1 MFFESTIITLK
12 TGYFFRL
19 LLQKERNMKNP
30 KSILILLF
38 ISTLFSHSSFSQID
52 ISIGE
57 WKSYLPYNEGVHITQ
72 SSEDIIYA
80 TDWAVM
86 YINKE
91 DNSIKKLDKIKGL
104 SGVGIERIKHTGVED
119 VLIVA
124 YANSVIDLVKPTEII
139 TLFDIKVNSNISGD
153 RKIYDIFV
161 DSDSTAFL
169 ATGYGISK
177 INFRQNI
184 FVFSAIPELAFTGVL
199 VKDNIIYA
207 TSDEGVYTAPNNTN
221 LNLQDFGNW
230 QLLDQTD
237 GFPMDYSAD
246 KIVEF
251 GGKIY
256 LDIDDVLYS
265 YENNILDSIYGED
278 GYSFKYLTAEGAHLI
293 LGLDCE
299 SGCNGK
305 AVLFD
310 SNETIS
316 EINNC
321 INRSQYGIEDE
332 TGVVWLADRWR
343 RFRSY
348 DTNGGGCNDGF
359 VLNSPYSVKSS
370 DIEVHNGELWV
381 TAGGITI
388 TNYFQFW
395 FEGFYRTVDNE
406 WEHYNRNNR
415 PDLQGTLDFLRFAF
429 HPEKEIAYIGS
440 YWNGLVKF
448 ENNEFTIFER
458 GNDTALGNA
467 PTGDDHVTKVA
478 GVAFD
483 DDKNLW
489 MANTDALSP
498 VVMLSDEGEWKNF
511 SIAPFNNTRLIEVIV
526 DDFGYKWFTIGDNT
540 AGILVFD
547 EGDLDIDNDEETW
560 VFKTGNSVLPSNTVS
575 CLVKDLDGDIWAGT
589 SDGIVFFECGS
600 NIFSGDC
607 QGTRRIVEQEGINEY
622 LLRGEDV
629 KTIAVDGANR
639 KWVGTTNGVF
649 VISPNG
655 ESQIAKFDVD
665 NSPLYDNLISDI
677 AIDQETGEVFIGTG
691 EGIISYRADATLG
704 DEFSHQSDVVVFP
717 NPVRP
722 EYEGPIAIK
731 GLARDSNVKITDVAG
746 QLVYEGKALGGQF
759 IWDGKDYTGRKA
771 SSGVYLVLGTST
783 KNRELPQTVV
793 GKILFM
799 N

>member
-1 MFFESTIITLK
+1 
-12 TGYFFRL
+12 
-19 LLQKERNMKNP
+19 MKNP
-30 KSILILLF
+30 KSIIALLF
-38 ISTLFSHSSFSQID
+38 ASIFFIHSSFSQTD
-52 ISIGE
+52 ISIGQ
-57 WKSYLPYNEGVHITQ
+57 WKSYLPYHEGVHITQ

-80 TDWAVM
+80 TDWAIM
-86 YINKE
+86 YMNKE
-91 DNSIKKLDKIKGL
+91 DNSIRKLDKIKGL
-104 SGVGIERIKHTGVED
+104 SGVGIERIKHTGDKD

-124 YANSVIDLVKPTEII
+124 YENSVIDLVKPDEII
-139 TLFDIKVNSNISGD
+139 TLFDIKVNSNIAGD
-153 RKIYDIFV
+153 KKIYDIFV

-177 INFRQNI
+177 INFLQNI
-184 FVFSAIPELAFTGVL
+184 FTFSTIPELAFTGVL

-207 TSDEGVYTAPNNTN
+207 TSEEGVYTAPNNTN

-230 QLLDQTD
+230 TLLDADD

-246 KIVEF
+246 KIVEY

-256 LDIDDVLYS
+256 IDIDDALYA
-265 YENNILDSIYGED
+265 YENNSLDSIYYEAGF
-278 GYSFKYLTAEGAHLI
+278 SIKYLTAEGAHLV
-293 LGLDCE
+293 LGLNCE
-299 SGCNGK
+299 GDCNGK

-310 SNETIS
+310 ATGTTTQID
-316 EINNC
+316 NC
-321 INRSQYGIEDE
+321 INRPTFGLEDE
-332 TGVVWLADRWR
+332 KGVVWLADQWR

-348 DTNGGGCNDGF
+348 DTNGGGCNNGF
-359 VLNSPYSVKSS
+359 VLNSPYSIKSS
-370 DIEVHNGELWV
+370 DIEVHNGDLWV
-381 TAGGITI
+381 TAGGISI

-429 HPEKEIAYIGS
+429 HPDKDIAYIGS

-448 ENNEFTIFER
+448 ENNEFMIYED
-458 GNDTALGNA
+458 GNSDLRNA
-467 PTGDDHVTKVA
+467 PTGDEHVTKVA
-478 GVAFD
+478 GVVFD
-483 DDKNLW
+483 EDKNLW
-489 MANTDALSP
+489 MANTDALRP
-498 VVMLSDEGEWKNF
+498 IAMLSDKGEWETF
-511 SIAPFNNTRLIEVIV
+511 SISPFNNTRLIEVII
-526 DDFGYKWFTIGDNT
+526 DDYGYKWFTIGDNT

-547 EGDLDIDNDEETW
+547 EGDLGVNGDERKF
-560 VFKTGNSVLPSNTVS
+560 VFKTGNTVLPSNTVT

-600 NIFSGDC
+600 NIFAGEC
-607 QGTRRIVEQEGINEY
+607 NGTRRIVEQEGINEY

-655 ESQIAKFDVD
+655 EELIAKFDVD

-677 AIDQETGEVFIGTG
+677 AINQETGEVFIGTG
-691 EGIISYRADATLG
+691 EGIISYRTDATLG
-704 DEFSHQSDVVVFP
+704 NENFHDPEVVVFP

-722 EYEGPIAIK
+722 EYVGPIAVK
-731 GLARDSNVKITDVAG
+731 GLARDSNVKITDISG

-759 IWDGKDYTGRKA
+759 VWDGKDYTGRKA

-793 GKILFM
+793 GKILFV